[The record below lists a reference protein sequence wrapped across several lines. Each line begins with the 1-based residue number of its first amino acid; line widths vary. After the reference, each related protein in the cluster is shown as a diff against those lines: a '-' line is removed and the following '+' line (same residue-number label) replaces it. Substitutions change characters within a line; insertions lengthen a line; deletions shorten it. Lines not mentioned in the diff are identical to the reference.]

1 MMHYRL
7 SRRTFAAGMAL
18 APLLGNAQSSD
29 AQSAA
34 WPWSL
39 PIGLP
44 GRIPGDGFYLRHGYA
59 TENTAFYPGGWHTG
73 ENYYRLEDDTAGAEI
88 YAVADGEIVYAGFD
102 YPGPVV
108 IVQHAD
114 DLFSMYGHLD
124 YQLAVDSGPVNRGQL
139 IGTVLNRTDGRSP
152 SHLHFEIRRF
162 LTTPGVNGSSPRY
175 SFTCGPDCP
184 PGPGYWPMD
193 APEHPAGMGWLNP
206 VHAMSGLSF
215 PDGVPEGVE
224 VMVAEGAREAVP
236 VWSVPSDQDG
246 AAMVGEL
253 PLSAGGRFTLRG
265 IDAGEMDTT
274 GTSAEAYRLWYQLA
288 VPHFAEPVWVSAL
301 YATDDAVGS
310 DGRPSSVRF
319 DFLPMVDPV

>member
-1 MMHYRL
+1 MMHHRI
-7 SRRTFAAGMAL
+7 SRRALATGMAL
-18 APLLGNAQSSD
+18 TPLVGSTRIGVAQP
-29 AQSAA
+29 AG

-73 ENYYRLEDDTAGAEI
+73 ENYYLLEGDTAGAEI

-108 IVQHAD
+108 IVQHTD

-124 YQLAVDSGPVNRGQL
+124 YALAVDSGPVARGQL
-139 IGTVLNRTDGRSP
+139 IGTVLDRTDGRSP

-162 LTTPGVNGSSPRY
+162 LTTPEVNGAAPRY
-175 SFTCGPDCP
+175 SFNCGPDCP

-206 VHAMSGLSF
+206 VHAMAALAF

-224 VMVAEGAREAVP
+224 VVVAEGARASVP
-236 VWSVPSDQDG
+236 VWSAPSDQDG
-246 AAMVGEL
+246 AEMVGEM
-253 PLSAGGRFTLRG
+253 PLTVSDRFVLRG
-265 IDAGEMDTT
+265 IDAGAMDTT
-274 GTSAEAYRLWYQLA
+274 GTSAEAYRLWYQLE
-288 VPHFAEPVWVSAL
+288 VPTFNEPVWAAAL
-301 YATDDAVGS
+301 YASDDAVGS

-319 DFLPMVDPV
+319 DFLPVVDPA